1 MKQVKMIFQFYS
13 RNVFSVLVLLI
24 VMTLA
29 VYSMSSFLAQ
39 LRFITY
45 AQDVFKAGPDLPNAV
60 YYMPF
65 YTGEEFYDEDAPNK
79 KIELL
84 KKQKFNAVKQISN
97 QIPTGV
103 TVNGMGVSAL
113 TYDSFEQA
121 NLKPSMESG
130 KWFTEAIDS
139 QENTFDIVVGGAR
152 FSGVN
157 SGDTIQVEGM
167 DEKGKA
173 VYKNCHV
180 IGKMS
185 EPFYAASYSASGT
198 FVKASDLLRSGDSTI
213 IFRNNGETADFLRLQ
228 YGWSSTNFFV
238 SFHPDATQAEKDEV
252 LSYLQK
258 NGAYKTYDEILA
270 ATKEQ
275 VNDQIK
281 KGMPMPLFFLFIST
295 MALISIS
302 VLLVSKK
309 LKEYSVYYLCGCGKR
324 RCLWYMFTGISLLAL
339 LACILNIIYI
349 KLYPLMLSEMG
360 LVMTLQLNRNLL
372 YDNLSI
378 LYIFLYML
386 AIVALSLILPCYLM
400 NKSSPI
406 EFYRRKSE

>member
-13 RNVFSVLVLLI
+13 RNVFSVLVLLV

-45 AQDVFKAGPDLPNAV
+45 AQDVFKAGPDFQNAV

-65 YTGEEFYDEDAPNK
+65 YTGEEFYDEYAPNK
-79 KIELL
+79 KIEQI
-84 KKQKFNAVKQISN
+84 KKQGFKAVKEISYE
-97 QIPTGV
+97 ISTGV
-103 TVNGMGVSAL
+103 MLNGKGVSAC
-113 TYDSFEQA
+113 TYDSFEQT
-121 NLKPSMESG
+121 NFKPRMESG
-130 KWFTEAIDS
+130 RWFTDAS
-139 QENTFDIVVGGAR
+139 NQEENSFDIVVGGVD
-152 FSGVN
+152 FDGVKA
-157 SGDTIQVEGM
+157 GDTIQVEGM
-167 DEKGKA
+167 DEEGKA
-173 VYKNCHV
+173 IYHNCRV

-185 EPFYAASYSASGT
+185 EPFYVSSYSFFGT
-198 FVKASDLLRSGDSTI
+198 FVRASDLLRAGDSTV
-213 IFRNNGETADFLRLQ
+213 IFRDTKETAEFLRLQ
-228 YGWSSTNFFV
+228 YSWPSSNFFI
-238 SFHPDATQAEKDEV
+238 SFVPDATQAEKEEV

-270 ATKEQ
+270 ATQEQ

-281 KGMPMPLFFLFIST
+281 KSMPIPLFFLFIST

-309 LKEYSVYYLCGCGKR
+309 LKEYSAYYLCGCGKR
-324 RCLWYMFTGISLLAL
+324 RCLWYMFAGISLLAL
-339 LACILNIIYI
+339 IACVLNIIYI

-360 LVMTLQLNRNLL
+360 LVMTLRLNRDLL
-372 YDNLSI
+372 YDNLSV

-386 AIVALSLILPCYLM
+386 AIVLLSLILPCYIM
-400 NKSSPI
+400 SKSSPI

>member
-13 RNVFSVLVLLI
+13 RNVFSVLVLLV

-29 VYSMSSFLAQ
+29 IYSMSSFLAQ

-45 AQDVFKAGPDLPNAV
+45 AQDVIKTGPDLPNAV

-65 YTGEEFYDEDAPNK
+65 YTGEEFYDEDAPKNKIEEINAQKFKAVNNISTTTFFRVYYNK
-79 KIELL
+79 KD
-84 KKQKFNAVKQISN
+84 SN
-97 QIPTGV
+97 TI
-103 TVNGMGVSAL
+103 
-113 TYDSFEQA
+113 TYDGFEQ
-121 NLKPSMESG
+121 NNFKPAMQSGTWFSESG
-130 KWFTEAIDS
+130 S
-139 QENTFDIVVGGAR
+139 NNTFDIVVGGDT
-152 FSGVN
+152 FSDVKTGEQ
-157 SGDTIQVEGM
+157 IEVESNDANGNP
-167 DEKGKA
+167 
-173 VYKNCHV
+173 VYQTCNV
-180 IGKMS
+180 IGIMKK
-185 EPFYAASYSASGT
+185 PYYFTSYSKGGT
-198 FVKASDLLRSGDSTI
+198 FISASDFLQSENNMI
-213 IFRNNGETADFLRLQ
+213 VFRENEQTKRFLRHDSM
-228 YGWSSTNFFV
+228 GVSSNFFV
-238 SFHPDATQAEKDEV
+238 SFYPDATQAEKDEV

>member
-13 RNVFSVLVLLI
+13 RNVFSVLVLLV

-45 AQDVFKAGPDLPNAV
+45 AQDVFKAGPDFPNAV
-60 YYMPF
+60 YYIPF
-65 YTGEEFYDEDAPNK
+65 YTGEEFYDEYAPNK
-79 KIELL
+79 KIEQI
-84 KKQKFNAVKQISN
+84 KEQKFKAIDKISYDS
-97 QIPTGV
+97 PTNVRVNEKGV
-103 TVNGMGVSAL
+103 GAC

-121 NLKPSMESG
+121 NFKPGMESG
-130 KWFTEAIDS
+130 RWFTDAS
-139 QENTFDIVVGGAR
+139 NQEENSFDVVVGG
-152 FSGVN
+152 
-157 SGDTIQVEGM
+157 GDFADVKAGDVIKVEGASK
-167 DEKGKA
+167 DGKA
-173 VYKNCHV
+173 VYQNCRV
-180 IGKMS
+180 IGKMKD
-185 EPFYAASYSASGT
+185 PFYVACYSSGGT
-198 FVKASDLLRSGDSTI
+198 FVQASNFLRAGDSTI
-213 IFRNNGETADFLRLQ
+213 IFRDTAETSKFLGLQ
-228 YGWSSTNFFV
+228 YNWPSRNFFI
-238 SFHPDATQAEKDEV
+238 SFVPDATQAEKEEV

-258 NGAYKTYDEILA
+258 NGTYKTYDEILA
-270 ATKEQ
+270 ATQEQ

-281 KGMPMPLFFLFIST
+281 QSMPIPLFFLFIST

-309 LKEYSVYYLCGCGKR
+309 LKEYSAYYLCGCGKR
-324 RCLWYMFTGISLLAL
+324 RCLWYMFAGISLLAL
-339 LACILNIIYI
+339 IACVLNIIYI

-360 LVMTLQLNRNLL
+360 LVMTLRLNRNLL

-386 AIVALSLILPCYLM
+386 AIVLLSLILPCYIM
-400 NKSSPI
+400 SKSSPI